1 MWRLSNVILSGVI
14 PFVAACAA
22 PPPIQPPAASG
33 RATLFEGAR
42 LITGDEAPP
51 IEDSGFVVQDG
62 KFTSVGR
69 HGEVQAPE
77 GAARVDLTGKT
88 VMPGII
94 EAHAHLGY
102 WKDLKPSAEHFTR
115 ENLLSDLQRF
125 AYHGVTAVLSM
136 GADRREIAWPLRDEL
151 RANPRP
157 DAAMYLSAG
166 GLSMPN
172 GGPFTPLGEAVRV
185 VGNEEDVRK
194 EIQEL
199 VPRKADFIKVWQDSR
214 RELMPRPLI
223 EFLVAEA
230 HRNNLRVVAHVHA
243 LPDFKHLLGA
253 GLDAFAHPTWRQTEV
268 EPVDDELIALFK
280 AHPNVPIMAGF
291 WTPRHEIYGARPY
304 WLDDPLLAETFTQ
317 AEIKAL
323 EHPQTPANA
332 PQRWATGPVPR
343 SMRRLKA
350 AGLRFALGTD
360 MGGGFSR
367 EHDPTPAYYGWSSH
381 IEMESMV
388 KAGLTPSEVIS
399 AATRNAA
406 QLLGLDQLGTVASGK
421 NADFLVLDANPLD
434 NIANTRRIS
443 RVYLRGAEVD
453 RAGLRTPLKGRS
465 AAATGPPSA
474 MATVR

>member
-1 MWRLSNVILSGVI
+1 MRRMSIVILSGLM
-14 PFVAACAA
+14 PFVAACGAPQASPPQAA
-22 PPPIQPPAASG
+22 AG
-33 RATLFEGAR
+33 RATVFEGAR

-51 IEDSGFVVQDG
+51 IEDSAFVVQDG
-62 KFTSVGR
+62 RFISVGR
-69 HGEVQAPE
+69 RGDVQAPD

-94 EAHAHLGY
+94 ETHAHLGY
-102 WKDLKPSAEHFTR
+102 WKDLKPSAENFTR
-115 ENLLSDLQRF
+115 ENVLSDLQRL

-136 GADRREIAWPLRDEL
+136 GADRREIAWPIRDEL
-151 RANPRP
+151 RANPRADTP
-157 DAAMYLSAG
+157 MYLAAG
-166 GLSMPN
+166 GLAMPT
-172 GGPFTPLGEAVRV
+172 GGPFTPLAEAVRV
-185 VGNEEDVRK
+185 VTNEEDVRK

-199 VPRKADFIKVWQDSR
+199 IAKKADFVKVWQDSR

-223 EFLVAEA
+223 EFLIAEA

-280 AHPNVPIMAGF
+280 AHPDVPIMAGF

-304 WLDDPLLAETFTQ
+304 WLDDPLLAETFTH
-317 AEIKAL
+317 AEIQAL
-323 EHPQTPANA
+323 ENPKTPSDA
-332 PQRWATGPVPR
+332 PQAWASGPVPR
-343 SMRRLKA
+343 SIQRLKA
-350 AGLRFALGTD
+350 AGVLFVLGTD
-360 MGGGFSR
+360 MGGGLSR

-388 KAGLTPSEVIS
+388 KAGLTPREVIT
-399 AATRNAA
+399 AATRNSARF
-406 QLLGLDQLGTVASGK
+406 LGLEQLGTVASGK

-443 RVYLRGAEVD
+443 RVYLRGGHVD
-453 RAGLRTPLKGRS
+453 RAALRTQLKGLNSTPR
-465 AAATGPPSA
+465 
-474 MATVR
+474 

>member
-1 MWRLSNVILSGVI
+1 MRRMSIVILSGLM
-14 PFVAACAA
+14 PFVAACGA
-22 PPPIQPPAASG
+22 PPASQPQTAGS
-33 RATLFEGAR
+33 ATVFEGAR

-51 IEDSGFVVQDG
+51 IEDSAFVVQDG
-62 KFTSVGR
+62 RFTAVGR
-69 HGEVQAPE
+69 RGDVQAPD

-102 WKDLKPSAEHFTR
+102 WKDLKPSAENFTR
-115 ENLLSDLQRF
+115 ENVLSDLQRL

-136 GADRREIAWPLRDEL
+136 GADRREIAWPFRDEL

-157 DAAMYLSAG
+157 DTAMYLAAG
-166 GLSMPN
+166 GLAMPK

-185 VGNEEDVRK
+185 VTNEEEVRK

-199 VPRKADFIKVWQDSR
+199 VARKADVVKVWQDSR
-214 RELMPRPLI
+214 RELMPRPVI
-223 EFLVAEA
+223 EFLIAEA

-243 LPDFKHLLGA
+243 LSDFKHLLGV

-291 WTPRHEIYGARPY
+291 WTPRHDIYGARPY
-304 WLDDPLLAETFTQ
+304 WLDDPLLAETFTP

-323 EHPQTPANA
+323 ENPQTPGDA
-332 PQRWATGPVPR
+332 PQTWASGPVPR
-343 SMRRLKA
+343 SMQRLKA
-350 AGLRFALGTD
+350 AGVLFVLGTD
-360 MGGGFSR
+360 MGGGLSR
-367 EHDPTPAYYGWSSH
+367 EHDPTPAYFGWSSH

-388 KAGLTPSEVIS
+388 KAGLTPSEVIT
-399 AATRNAA
+399 AATRNSARF
-406 QLLGLDQLGTVASGK
+406 LGLDQLGTVASGK

-443 RVYLRGAEVD
+443 RVYLRGGQID
-453 RAGLRTPLKGRS
+453 RAALRTQLKGAS
-465 AAATGPPSA
+465 AAGA
-474 MATVR
+474 R